1 MVNIF
6 IISVFVAGYI
16 AIAFEH
22 KIKVNKTATA
32 LLTAVFCWALVAVQ
46 ECLRCGPHQYIEV
59 VLQNLNRHLHDIAQ
73 VIIFL
78 MGAMTIVELIDSH
91 GGFKIITD
99 FIRTKDKRKL
109 LWAIS
114 IFTFLLS
121 SVLDNLT
128 TSIVMVS
135 LLRRLVPDRDDRM
148 IFAGMVIIAANAGG
162 AWSPI
167 GDVTT
172 TMLWIGGQ
180 VTAGKLMELLII
192 PSLVSLVVPLLYF
205 SFSIKQGVYPDSSQS
220 TDSPAQYGAKR
231 VFSLGI
237 GSLIFVP
244 IFRAVT
250 NLPPF
255 MGILLGLGIMWV
267 LTDLIH
273 QERDDLKVPRILTR
287 IDFSSILFFLGI
299 LLAVAAL
306 ETAGILGSLALR
318 MDNYFNNK
326 DIIVTVMGLLSA
338 IIDNV
343 PLTAATMGMYSLSS
357 YPADSKLWEMI
368 AYSVGTGGSILI
380 IGSAA
385 GVVVMGMEK
394 ISFGWY
400 LKKVSL
406 PVLIGY
412 LLGIGS
418 FLMIYHVI
426 YG

>member
-1 MVNIF
+1 MHILMVLTFAI
-6 IISVFVAGYI
+6 GYI
-16 AIAFEH
+16 AISLEN
-22 KIKVNKTATA
+22 KIKVNKAAIA
-32 LLTAVFCWALVAVQ
+32 LLAAVFCWVFNF
-46 ECLRCGPHQYIEV
+46 IEHFPADEAS
-59 VLQNLNRHLHDIAQ
+59 LHRLIEHLGEISQ
-73 VIIFL
+73 VIFFL

-91 GGFKIITD
+91 GGFKIITG
-99 FIRTKDKRKL
+99 FIRTRDKRKL
-109 LWAIS
+109 LWVVS
-114 IFTFLLS
+114 IITFFLS

-135 LLRRLVPDRDDRM
+135 LLRRLILDRDDRM
-148 IFAGMVIIAANAGG
+148 IFAGMVIVAANAGG

-180 VTAGKLMELLII
+180 VTTGKLMKLLII
-192 PSLVSLVVPLLYF
+192 PSLVSLFIPLLYF
-205 SFSIKQGVYPDSSQS
+205 SFSIKQGAYPDSPQG

-255 MGILLGLGIMWV
+255 MGVLLGLGIMWV

-273 QERDDLKVPRILTR
+273 YQKRDHLKVPSILTR
-287 IDFSSILFFLGI
+287 IDFSSVLFFLGI

-318 MDNYFNNK
+318 MDHYFNNK
-326 DIIVTVMGLLSA
+326 DIIATVLGLLSA

-412 LLGIGS
+412 FLGIGS
-418 FLMIYHVI
+418 FLLIYRVI
-426 YG
+426 NG

>member
-1 MVNIF
+1 MNILMILIF
-6 IISVFVAGYI
+6 VFGYI
-16 AIAFEH
+16 AIALEN
-22 KIKVNKTATA
+22 KIRVNKAAIA
-32 LLTAVFCWALVAVQ
+32 LLVAVFCW
-46 ECLRCGPHQYIEV
+46 GFNFIENFPPDEAS
-59 VLQNLNRHLHDIAQ
+59 LHRLIEHLGEISQ
-73 VIIFL
+73 VIFFL

-109 LWAIS
+109 LWVIS
-114 IFTFLLS
+114 IITFFLS

-135 LLRRLVPDRDDRM
+135 LLRRLIPDKNDRM
-148 IFAGMVIIAANAGG
+148 IFASMVIIAANAGG

-172 TMLWIGGQ
+172 TMLWVGGQ
-180 VTAGKLMELLII
+180 VTTGKLMKLLII
-192 PSLVSLVVPLLYF
+192 PSLVSLVVPLLY
-205 SFSIKQGVYPDSSQS
+205 SSLSIKQGVYPDSSHS
-220 TDSPAQYGAKR
+220 TDSLPQHGAKR
-231 VFSLGI
+231 VFFLGV

-255 MGILLGLGIMWV
+255 MGVLLGLAIMWV

-273 QERDDLKVPRILTR
+273 HQKRDHLKIPSILTR
-287 IDFSSILFFLGI
+287 VDFSSILFFLGI

-318 MDNYFNNK
+318 MDHYFNNK
-326 DIIVTVMGLLSA
+326 DIIATVLGLLSA

-343 PLTAATMGMYSLSS
+343 PLTAATMGMYPLSS
-357 YPADSKLWEMI
+357 SPTDSKFWEMI
-368 AYSVGTGGSILI
+368 AYSVGTGGSLLI

-394 ISFGWY
+394 IGFNWY
-400 LKKVSL
+400 LKKISI
-406 PVLIGY
+406 PALIGY
-412 LLGIGS
+412 FSGIGS